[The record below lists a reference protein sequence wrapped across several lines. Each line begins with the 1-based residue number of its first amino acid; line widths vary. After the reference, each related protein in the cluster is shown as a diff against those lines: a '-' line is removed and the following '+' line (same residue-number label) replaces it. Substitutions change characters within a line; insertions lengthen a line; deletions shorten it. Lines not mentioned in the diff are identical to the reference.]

1 MTLDGLF
8 EVSYDGCDDFSRDGK
23 LLCLKLGCI
32 LISLEGFIDGE
43 VLGFCEGGVE
53 CNKDGKIEG
62 SIEGARLG
70 FCEGGV
76 ECNKDGKIEGSKEGA
91 RLGMD
96 VGCTVYFGIIENA
109 SEDAILK
116 IGSSAA
122 LPVKRCILNEISPTG
137 MVRLS
142 ISVNVTDPVYAGLGH
157 LFNPQA

>member
-43 VLGFCEGGVE
+43 V
-53 CNKDGKIEG
+53 
-62 SIEGARLG
+62 LG